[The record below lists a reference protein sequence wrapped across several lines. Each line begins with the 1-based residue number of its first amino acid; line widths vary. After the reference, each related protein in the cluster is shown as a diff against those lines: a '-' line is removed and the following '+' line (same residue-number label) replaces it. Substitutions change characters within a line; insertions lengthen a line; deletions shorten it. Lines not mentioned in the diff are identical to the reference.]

1 MSDGTTNIWRNGLWD
16 NNPGLVQL
24 LGLCPLLAVSNTTVN
39 GLGLGLATMAVL
51 VISSAS
57 VSLLRSALS
66 AEIRIPAFVL
76 IIATTVTA
84 VDLVLQAWLH
94 DLSRTLGIFVPL
106 IVTNCTILA
115 RAEAFASRQP
125 LTAAVHDG
133 LAQGVGFAAVLVVLG
148 AGREL
153 VGHGT
158 LLADLD
164 LLLGDRF
171 AGFAIQIMPF
181 DSGLLIALLPP
192 GAFIGLGL
200 MVAVRQYLIQKPRPE
215 PRMAAEQQEPAQ
227 S

>member
-1 MSDGTTNIWRNGLWD
+1 MSVSTPEIWRNGLWD

-51 VISSAS
+51 VISSAA
-57 VSLLRSALS
+57 VSLLRSALRP
-66 AEIRIPAFVL
+66 EIRIPAFVL
-76 IIATTVTA
+76 VIATTVTV
-84 VDLVLQAWLH
+84 VDLSLQAWLH
-94 DLSRTLGIFVPL
+94 DLSRVLGIFVPL

-125 LTAAVHDG
+125 LAAAVHDG
-133 LAQGVGFAAVLVVLG
+133 LAQGAGFAAVLIILG

-158 LLADLD
+158 ILADLD

-171 AGFAIQIMPF
+171 AGFSVQVLPF

-200 MVAVRQYLIQKPRPE
+200 MVAVRQYLVQRPQEHPRIAQNQKE
-215 PRMAAEQQEPAQ
+215 PV